1 MLFPDWY
8 QKLES
13 ARKVQAF
20 KEKQVFEE
28 IDYANRDRSATILE
42 FVEIYTTKFHSD
54 GAYNKHKLRLAI
66 GGHRSVHGKDFDKTY
81 SPQLGSEE
89 IRLFGALA
97 AQLGEEPWSADVATA
112 YLNSLIKVLI
122 YAYKP
127 SFVKFLDL
135 SMEQLLNGVLTQVC

>member
-1 MLFPDWY
+1 LPVP
-8 QKLES
+8 S
-13 ARKVQAF
+13 
-20 KEKQVFEE
+20 
-28 IDYANRDRSATILE
+28 
-42 FVEIYTTKFHSD
+42 
-54 GAYNKHKLRLAI
+54 

-135 SMEQLLNGVLTQVC
+135 SMEQLCEASCDVKEAYSEGAEGIEGCRS